1 MTRQMI
7 DYFSLALTHGLLALA
22 ALRLML
28 RADLDRDPDPEA
40 GETPPPAVPG
50 KHRKTARRA

>member
-1 MTRQMI
+1 MV

-28 RADLDRDPDPEA
+28 RADLDRDPGPEPDEA
-40 GETPPPAVPG
+40 APADVAA
-50 KHRKTARRA
+50 KRRKAARRA